1 MESKNYNE
9 NKTKLIEKEIRFVVA
24 RGRIGEG
31 GIGEGQKV

>member
-1 MESKNYNE
+1 MESKIYDE
-9 NKTKLIEKEIRFVVA
+9 NKSKLLAKEIRFVVA